1 MQKNEIK
8 PTTYIIIGFVIISI
22 IIIAIIAIFYK
33 VNSDSG
39 SGATDTNSYTDP
51 KSGETIVNPAG
62 KSPEITATNPDAP
75 VYLGFSNLL
84 EVGFADEQVQA
95 TKDVLLDFTTSK
107 NLKKA
112 EISLDKQS
120 LKQSIDSSTGVATY
134 TFKFTIDRKQNY
146 MATILISDIS
156 SVDMS
161 IYSDNSKTKLYSAVK
176 GE

>member
-8 PTTYIIIGFVIISI
+8 PTTYIIVGFAIISF

-33 VNSDSG
+33 INSGSD

-51 KSGETIVNPAG
+51 KSGETIVNPEG
-62 KSPEITATNPDAP
+62 KSPEISGINPDAP

-84 EVGFADEQVQA
+84 EVGFSDEQVQE
-95 TKDVLLDFTTSK
+95 TKDVLLDFMTSK

-112 EISLDKQS
+112 EISLDKES
-120 LKQSIDSSTGVATY
+120 LKQTIDSSTGVATY
-134 TFKFTIDRKQNY
+134 TFKFTVDRKQNY

-161 IYSDNSKTKLYSAVK
+161 IYSDSSKTKIFSAVK